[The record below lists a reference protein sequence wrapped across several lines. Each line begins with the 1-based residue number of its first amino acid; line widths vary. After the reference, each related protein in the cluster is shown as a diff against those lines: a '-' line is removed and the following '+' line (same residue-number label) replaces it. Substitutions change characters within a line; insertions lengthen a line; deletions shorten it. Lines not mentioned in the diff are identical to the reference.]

1 MFLLKLVLKNA
12 FRHKLRAWLTIL
24 SVTIAIL
31 AFGLL
36 RTVIDAWY
44 VGAEESSPNRLI
56 TRNAVSMT
64 FSLPL
69 AYREKIARTPGVTQV
84 CPASWFGGVYVDEK
98 NFFPNFAVEPRSY
111 FALYPEYVFSPEQ
124 QETFFRDRKGFA
136 AGRKL
141 TERFGW
147 KIGDT
152 VTLKGTIFPGNWEF
166 VLRAVYHGRDENVDE
181 RIFFFHWD
189 YLNESLKQSAPSRA
203 DQVGAY
209 VVGIDRPE
217 IAADVALAVDNTFK
231 NSLAETLTET
241 EKAFALSFVS
251 MTEAIV
257 TVIRLVS
264 LAVIVIIA
272 AVAANTMSMTARE
285 RIGEFA
291 VLKTLGFGGRRIA
304 ALILGESLVVALSG
318 GLFGILF
325 TFPAAA
331 VFRSLLGNYFP
342 VFQLSVRTLC
352 LDGAAAFIVG
362 AAAAIIPI
370 WRTTSI
376 KIAEALRRIG

>member
-1 MFLLKLVLKNA
+1 MFLLKLIFKNA

-24 SVTIAIL
+24 SITIAIL

-44 VGAEESSPNRLI
+44 VGAERSSPNRLV

-69 AYREKIARTPGVTQV
+69 AYKEKIAGTAGVKQV
-84 CPASWFGGVYVDEK
+84 TYGGWFGGVYIDEK

-124 QETFFRDRKGFA
+124 QEAFFRDRKSFA

-141 TERFGW
+141 AERFGW

-152 VTLKGTIFPGNWEF
+152 VTLKGTIYPGNWEF
-166 VLRAVYHGRDENVDE
+166 VLRAIYRGRDENVDE
-181 RIFFFHWD
+181 RVFFFHWD
-189 YLNESLKQSAPSRA
+189 YLNESLKRTSPGRA
-203 DQVGAY
+203 DQVGVY
-209 VVGIDRPE
+209 VVGVDRPE
-217 IAADVALAVDNTFK
+217 VAPDVAVAIDAMFK
-231 NSLAETLTET
+231 NSLAETLTES
-241 EKAFALSFVS
+241 EKAFAMSFVS

-257 TVIRLVS
+257 MVIRLVS

-291 VLKTLGFGGRRIA
+291 VFKTLGFGAWRIA
-304 ALILGESLVVALSG
+304 GLIGAESLVVAVSG
-318 GLFGILF
+318 GFFGVLF
-325 TFPAAA
+325 TFPAAGL
-331 VFRSLLGNYFP
+331 FRSLLGNYFP
-342 VFQLSVRTLC
+342 VFNLSGQTLW
-352 LDGAAAFIVG
+352 LDAAAAVAVG
-362 AAAAIIPI
+362 IAAAIIPI
-370 WRTTSI
+370 WRAITI
-376 KIAEALRRIG
+376 KIADGLRRIG

>member
-1 MFLLKLVLKNA
+1 MFLLKLLLKNA

-24 SVTIAIL
+24 SITIAIL

-44 VGAEESSPNRLI
+44 VGVERASANRLV

-69 AYREKIARTPGVTQV
+69 SYREKIAQVPGVTQV
-84 CPASWFGGVYVDEK
+84 AIGSWFGGIYVDEK

-111 FALYPEYVFSPEQ
+111 FSLYPEYVFSPDQKEA
-124 QETFFRDRKGFA
+124 FFRDRKAFA

-141 TERFGW
+141 AERFGW

-152 VTLKGTIFPGNWEF
+152 VTLKGTIYPGNWEF
-166 VLRAVYHGRDENVDE
+166 VLRAVYDGRDENVDE

-189 YLNESLKQSAPSRA
+189 YLNESVKKTSPSRA
-203 DQVGAY
+203 DQVGVY
-209 VVGIDRPE
+209 IIGVDRPE
-217 IAADVALAVDNTFK
+217 AAPDVALAIDAMFK

-241 EKAFALSFVS
+241 EKAFTMSFVS

-257 TVIRLVS
+257 MVIRLVS
-264 LAVIVIIA
+264 LAVIVIII
-272 AVAANTMSMTARE
+272 AVAANTMSMTTRE
-285 RIGEFA
+285 RIGEFG
-291 VLKTLGFGGRRIA
+291 VLKTLGFGGVRIA
-304 ALILGESLVVALSG
+304 GLILGESLVITMIG
-318 GLFGILF
+318 GLFGMLF

-331 VFRSLLGNYFP
+331 IFRGLLGNYFP
-342 VFQLSVRTLC
+342 VFHLSGRTLF
-352 LDGAAAFIVG
+352 LDAAASSSWAS
-362 AAAAIIPI
+362 AAALIPI
-370 WRTTSI
+370 WRATTI
-376 KIAEALRRIG
+376 RIAEA

>member
-1 MFLLKLVLKNA
+1 MFLLKLLLKNA

-24 SVTIAIL
+24 SITIAIL

-44 VGAEESSPNRLI
+44 VGAERASANRLV
-56 TRNAVSMT
+56 TRNAVSIT

-69 AYREKIARTPGVTQV
+69 SYREKIAQVAGVRQV
-84 CPASWFGGVYVDEK
+84 SIGNWFGGVYVDEK
-98 NFFPNFAVEPRSY
+98 NFFPNFAVEPRTY
-111 FALYPEYVFSPEQ
+111 FALYPEYIFSPD
-124 QETFFRDRKGFA
+124 QEAAFYRDRKAFA

-141 TERFGW
+141 VERFGW

-152 VTLKGTIFPGNWEF
+152 VTLKGSIYPGNWEF
-166 VLRAVYHGRDENVDE
+166 VLRAVYEGRDQNVDE
-181 RIFFFHWD
+181 HIFFFHWD
-189 YLNESLKQSAPSRA
+189 YLNESLKKTSPSRA
-203 DQVGAY
+203 DQAGVYIIG
-209 VVGIDRPE
+209 VDRPE
-217 IAADVALAVDNTFK
+217 TAPDVALAIDTTFK

-257 TVIRLVS
+257 MVIRLVS
-264 LAVIVIIA
+264 LAVIVIII

-291 VLKTLGFGGRRIA
+291 VFKTLGFGSLRIGGLMLA
-304 ALILGESLVVALSG
+304 ESLVITLVG
-318 GLFGILF
+318 GFFGMLL
-325 TFPAAA
+325 TFPATG

-342 VFQLSVRTLC
+342 VFHLSARTLC
-352 LDGAAAFIVG
+352 LDGAVSFIVG
-362 AAAAIIPI
+362 ICAALIPI
-370 WRTTSI
+370 WRVTTI
-376 KIAEALRRIG
+376 RIAEALRRIG